1 MFEELLY
8 NQTLQIEW
16 NKLGENLELGAD
28 EFIKQSSLCTDLSY
42 EHNIKEL
49 INKDSME
56 KFKALTHLLQN
67 ELIDIGLYEM
77 EVFDNFTEQLG
88 ETIKL

>member
-1 MFEELLY
+1 MMFEELLY

-16 NKLGENLELGAD
+16 NKLGAD

-49 INKDSME
+49 INKDSMFNSFVT
-56 KFKALTHLLQN
+56 K
-67 ELIDIGLYEM
+67 
-77 EVFDNFTEQLG
+77 
-88 ETIKL
+88 

>member
-1 MFEELLY
+1 MMFEELLY

-16 NKLGENLELGAD
+16 NKLGAD

-49 INKDSME
+49 INKDSMFNSFVT
-56 KFKALTHLLQN
+56 KWVNWYWIIWDGSFW
-67 ELIDIGLYEM
+67 
-77 EVFDNFTEQLG
+77 
-88 ETIKL
+88 